1 MNIDSRLLKATI
13 VLLLFAAGCIWGAI
27 KITNQPLNQDSFEG
41 NDKEQGPPAT
51 TFNVS
56 SQVVEMSEAD
66 YRDIIRQLS
75 VSSASGT
82 EDELISIIEDVQ
94 TKWGAVGGEKY
105 GMVFVEFLRSMGVP
119 RIAGTNPDIYQLKTK
134 YAWIALKKADSF
146 SVETERD
153 LLTCVYSPSK
163 EVISRNEVAA
173 MWCHLVARIEQGI
186 DPNFDEKDR
195 PPLNA
200 PLPKYGSNIYYTGM
214 PPEMISDPKARA
226 EYEKAIAD
234 NHKKAEYWNNQMQ
247 LRLVRHSAIPI
258 FVVRMSQLYGDSP
271 EAIKELR
278 RILQEFKISE
288 TLQQRVFSNIGKDPR
303 VILSDKPN

>member
-1 MNIDSRLLKATI
+1 MYIDSRRLKSTI
-13 VLLLFAAGCIWGAI
+13 VLLLFVAGCIWGAV
-27 KITNQPLNQDSFEG
+27 KISNHPLNQDSLEG
-41 NDKEQGPPAT
+41 NEKEQGPPPT
-51 TFNVS
+51 TFNDS
-56 SQVVEMSEAD
+56 SQIVEMSEAD
-66 YRDIIRQLS
+66 YRDVIRQLN

-105 GMVFVEFLRSMGVP
+105 GLVFVEFLRSMGVP

-146 SVETERD
+146 SVETEGD

-186 DPNFDEKDR
+186 DPNFDERDR

-200 PLPKYGSNIYYTGM
+200 PLPKGLSWGHSGM
-214 PPEMISDPKARA
+214 PPEAISDPILRA

-234 NHKKAEYWNNQMQ
+234 NHKKAEYWNEQVH
-247 LRLVRHSAIPI
+247 LRMERRLIPL
-258 FVVRMSQLYGDSP
+258 FCVRMSQLFSDSP
-271 EAIKELR
+271 ESIADVR
-278 RILQEFKISE
+278 RILQQSQISIDM
-288 TLQQRVFSNIGKDPR
+288 QNRVIREMGKDER
-303 VILSDKPN
+303 TILSDKPN